1 MSKRNPVGGGSSG
14 ASQPAAPS
22 SKRRKLSAGEEAE
35 QAARGTND
43 CAMRGVRELG
53 RRPKESVKSPLEERR
68 LATRLRKAKRRG
80 KQSEEQKEELAAM
93 SAKEL
98 GSLEE
103 VDLPPD
109 PTDPFADM
117 ADNRLE
123 QDLLMVR
130 NGLIPKKVKQRMTRY
145 RKCLTH
151 PGACSAIVQK
161 YKDQVFQAER
171 AAMNA
176 NDSERASSSRASQ
189 RAEAARPPQSVME
202 EIRNF
207 FRKFG
212 DCQKRKA
219 GKAGRRR
226 SRRRSQNWL
235 RDSVEPKQETQ

>member
-14 ASQPAAPS
+14 ASQPAGPS

-93 SAKEL
+93 SAREV
-98 GSLEE
+98 GTLEE
-103 VDLPPD
+103 VELPPD
-109 PTDPFADM
+109 RRDPFADM

-130 NGLIPKKVKQRMTRY
+130 NGFNRKKVMQRMTRY
-145 RKCLTH
+145 RKYLTH
-151 PGACSAIVQK
+151 PGACIVIVEK
-161 YKDQVFQAER
+161 YKDKVFQAER
-171 AAMNA
+171 EHRLAMSA
-176 NDSERASSSRASQ
+176 VSRPAPPGATKSRAS
-189 RAEAARPPQSVME
+189 RSCASLPPS
-202 EIRNF
+202 
-207 FRKFG
+207 
-212 DCQKRKA
+212 RKA
-219 GKAGRRR
+219 KR
-226 SRRRSQNWL
+226 SRHA
-235 RDSVEPKQETQ
+235 VGGA